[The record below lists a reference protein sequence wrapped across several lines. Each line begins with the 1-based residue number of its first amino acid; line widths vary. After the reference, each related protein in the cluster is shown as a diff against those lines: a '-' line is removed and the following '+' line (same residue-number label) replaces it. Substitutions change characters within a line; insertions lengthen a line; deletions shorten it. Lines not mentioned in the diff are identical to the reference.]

1 MLCDMCGSSGKL
13 FRAKVEGAELT
24 VCQKCSK
31 FGNILGVVKG
41 QEEKKEIK
49 LRKEPESESIEMIV
63 QDYAEKIRKKRE
75 ALGLTQ
81 KEFAKKINEKESL
94 IQKIE
99 SGNFEPSIALAKK
112 IEKFLKL
119 ILIEEYKETEEKVR
133 HSKVDS
139 FTIGDL
145 MKIKEK

>member
-31 FGNILGVVKG
+31 FGNILGVVKDL
-41 QEEKKEIK
+41 EEKEVIR
-49 LRKEPESESIEMIV
+49 LRKEPESENIEIIV

-75 ALGLTQ
+75 SLGLTQ
-81 KEFAKKINEKESL
+81 KDFAKKINEKESL

-99 SGNFEPSIALAKK
+99 SGNFKLSIALAKK

-119 ILIEEYKETEEKVR
+119 RLIEEYEEK
-133 HSKVDS
+133 HETQKHTKSEGL
-139 FTIGDL
+139 TIGDF
-145 MKIKEK
+145 IKGKD